1 MTVGIC
7 YGLPVTT
14 YGRHVGVSLEATPP
28 PAPPNRTPFC
38 PAGCAGPQWVNWNG
52 SEPLMVVPLAFSP
65 SVRGRGA
72 GDPVLVSDT

>member
-14 YGRHVGVSLEATPP
+14 YGRHVGVYLEATPP

-38 PAGCAGPQWVNWNG
+38 PAGCAGPQWVNRNV
-52 SEPLMVVPLAFSP
+52 LSP
-65 SVRGRGA
+65 SSRARASRGRLA
-72 GDPVLVSDT
+72 LADPSG